1 MVYSK
6 QGEDFFQDLQET
18 VTVDNV
24 NADEPFSTFSFYES
38 TAFRNWRCL
47 SPSPR
52 DWGWGGATAHA
63 IGEEKQKE
71 NCFESNVRSTFPS
84 VTDPS
89 VLTNDL
95 KQKLA
100 KERREGK
107 KKIQDVNKEMQLHE
121 KERKARTLYE
131 KQMEEKQ
138 RKLKEQKE
146 KDEQRRASVRIK
158 RRQKLEEER
167 ERYKAAV
174 LLTLQRSNRAQYRQ
188 KAWLWEGCS
197 TLKSE
202 SRFATKHSI
211 SDEEL
216 EQGNVDSN
224 RCMFTTST
232 GVQNPLTKK
241 KTEKK
246 RTLSFTTKDVKLHSC
261 PEPEPPPK
269 EEKLCVRYLYGSSQ
283 ENALVSHLLVP
294 TEASLARSETATSLS
309 IPGKD
314 FSGVDLLQHIRM
326 ALRSQSNNEL
336 KTTVMAP
343 ELKVA
348 MPLQAKIEISPK
360 EKVEMPPKADVE
372 APPKDAVEGSPE
384 IIEASP
390 MANMETLPEVSVE
403 ASPEAGVEASRKT
416 IVETLPKAG
425 VKAPPKACVEAPPRA
440 GVETASGDG
449 MKMPTKVCVVTSSEA
464 SGEGS
469 PKAKVR
475 DFLQKSD
482 INKQASNPVTKKCPS
497 SDIPR
502 YRWPSSASGLR
513 LPSTVSR
520 QIQKNHP
527 PLPSPVVSKQSTTSS
542 VSYKVIPI
550 QRTPYAPNALI
561 STTKKK
567 KDAISKTV
575 NRSEARSHKNM
586 ANEEPSVKSTPGA
599 MNAEE
604 ATKILAEKRRLAREQ
619 KEKEDEEERAR
630 KQMEESVIRKMKAL
644 TKKAIKGLGGDFLTL
659 EDDQGDGQ
667 NQKDVKTKKG
677 CHDQEDQ
684 GVQLQALETS
694 GNIVVEEGEADDEEE
709 MDESPVV
716 FSDIGTSHKLK
727 KKMKPVKKMP
737 LTLTY
742 LASGGEHIN
751 KETKSLNSDVKIS
764 KKNAKDP
771 LTQAK
776 GSRLSV
782 KKMAG
787 HPTKTTN
794 SRGVE
799 HSVSVSKSLTGRPHG
814 LMCGDKIID
823 LVGQVEPPLLSSD
836 AAPLDNQKG
845 NVKDTVKF
853 HQNPEM
859 CFEDEKE

>member
-1 MVYSK
+1 M
-6 QGEDFFQDLQET
+6 
-18 VTVDNV
+18 
-24 NADEPFSTFSFYES
+24 
-38 TAFRNWRCL
+38 TAW
-47 SPSPR
+47 
-52 DWGWGGATAHA
+52 
-63 IGEEKQKE
+63 K
-71 NCFESNVRSTFPS
+71 
-84 VTDPS
+84 
-89 VLTNDL
+89 
-95 KQKLA
+95 
-100 KERREGK
+100 
-107 KKIQDVNKEMQLHE
+107 
-121 KERKARTLYE
+121 TL
-131 KQMEEKQ
+131 
-138 RKLKEQKE
+138 
-146 KDEQRRASVRIK
+146 
-158 RRQKLEEER
+158 
-167 ERYKAAV
+167 
-174 LLTLQRSNRAQYRQ
+174 
-188 KAWLWEGCS
+188 W
-197 TLKSE
+197 
-202 SRFATKHSI
+202 
-211 SDEEL
+211 
-216 EQGNVDSN
+216 
-224 RCMFTTST
+224 
-232 GVQNPLTKK
+232 
-241 KTEKK
+241 
-246 RTLSFTTKDVKLHSC
+246 
-261 PEPEPPPK
+261 
-269 EEKLCVRYLYGSSQ
+269 
-283 ENALVSHLLVP
+283 
-294 TEASLARSETATSLS
+294 
-309 IPGKD
+309 
-314 FSGVDLLQHIRM
+314 GVDLLQHIRM

-425 VKAPPKACVEAPPRA
+425 LKAPPKACVEAPPRA

-469 PKAKVR
+469 PKAK
-475 DFLQKSD
+475 KSD

-513 LPSTVSR
+513 LPSTVR

-684 GVQLQALETS
+684 GVQLQKGDPKIKTQEEADKQKKEGERLRLQNLQERLERKKRIEEIMKRMRKSNINSSKALETS

-709 MDESPVV
+709 MDESPGKKTSSLKVV
-716 FSDIGTSHKLK
+716 PWCFEGR
-727 KKMKPVKKMP
+727 
-737 LTLTY
+737 
-742 LASGGEHIN
+742 ASGYAVRWPCAF
-751 KETKSLNSDVKIS
+751 L
-764 KKNAKDP
+764 AKA
-771 LTQAK
+771 TA
-776 GSRLSV
+776 
-782 KKMAG
+782 AENEA
-787 HPTKTTN
+787 T
-794 SRGVE
+794 RGW
-799 HSVSVSKSLTGRPHG
+799 
-814 LMCGDKIID
+814 
-823 LVGQVEPPLLSSD
+823 
-836 AAPLDNQKG
+836 
-845 NVKDTVKF
+845 
-853 HQNPEM
+853 
-859 CFEDEKE
+859 